1 MSRFPARFT
10 GRWDNQDR
18 LSYDDAV
25 CWHVLLGGDAAVR
38 SAVATARLRHAG
50 LRPTRQRVE
59 LAGLLFRDHDRHVTA
74 ENLHDEVTQAGLK
87 VSLATVYNTLHQFT
101 EAGLL
106 RQVIV
111 DAARSY
117 FDTNTGD
124 HQHFFLER
132 EGLLI
137 DIPGDTIAVAGVP
150 TPPAGLS
157 VDRVDVVVR
166 VRSS

>member
-1 MSRFPARFT
+1 MGKASRDIKT
-10 GRWDNQDR
+10 
-18 LSYDDAV
+18 LT
-25 CWHVLLGGDAAVR
+25 
-38 SAVATARLRHAG
+38 AVATERLRHAG

-59 LAGLLFRDHDRHVTA
+59 LAGLLFSDCDRHVTA
-74 ENLHDEVTQAGLK
+74 ENLHDEVAKTGVK

-111 DAARSY
+111 DASRSY

-124 HQHFFLER
+124 HQHFFLEK

-137 DIPGDTIAVAGVP
+137 DIPGGNIAVAGVP
-150 TPPAGLS
+150 APPPGLT

-166 VRSS
+166 VKRN

>member
-1 MSRFPARFT
+1 MGKP
-10 GRWDNQDR
+10 GRD
-18 LSYDDAV
+18 SK
-25 CWHVLLGGDAAVR
+25 
-38 SAVATARLRHAG
+38 SATALTIGRLRQAG

-59 LAGLLFRDHDRHVTA
+59 LASLLFKDSDRHVTA
-74 ENLHDEVTQAGLK
+74 ESLHDEIGKAGAK

-101 EAGLL
+101 QAGLL

-124 HQHFFLER
+124 HQHFFLEK
-132 EGLLI
+132 EGMLI
-137 DIPGDTIAVAGVP
+137 DIPGETITVAGVP
-150 TPPAGLS
+150 TPPPGMA

-166 VRSS
+166 VRRT

>member
-1 MSRFPARFT
+1 MAKALRET
-10 GRWDNQDR
+10 KDT
-18 LSYDDAV
+18 
-25 CWHVLLGGDAAVR
+25 
-38 SAVATARLRHAG
+38 SAQAIARLREAG

-59 LAGLLFRDHDRHVTA
+59 LAGVLFQSGDRHVTA
-74 ENLHDEVTQAGLK
+74 ESLHDEVAQTGVK

-111 DAARSY
+111 DASRSY

-124 HQHFFLER
+124 HQHFFVEK

-137 DIPGDTIAVAGVP
+137 DIPGESIAVAGVP
-150 TPPAGLS
+150 APPAGLS

-166 VRSS
+166 VRRN

>member
-1 MSRFPARFT
+1 MAKTMRENSRAIE
-10 GRWDNQDR
+10 
-18 LSYDDAV
+18 
-25 CWHVLLGGDAAVR
+25 
-38 SAVATARLRHAG
+38 RLRAAG

-59 LAGLLFRDHDRHVTA
+59 LAKLLFKGQDRHVTA
-74 ENLHDEVTQAGLK
+74 ESLHEEVTAEDLK
-87 VSLATVYNTLHQFT
+87 ISLATVYNTLHQFT

-124 HQHFFLER
+124 HQHFYCEDD
-132 EGLLI
+132 GTLI
-137 DIPGDTIAVAGVP
+137 DIEGDVIEVAGVP
-150 TPPAGLS
+150 SPPKGMA

-166 VRSS
+166 VKRA

>member
-1 MSRFPARFT
+1 M
-10 GRWDNQDR
+10 GRVLRDNSKG
-18 LSYDDAV
+18 LS
-25 CWHVLLGGDAAVR
+25 AAV
-38 SAVATARLRHAG
+38 TARLRHAG

-59 LAGLLFRDHDRHVTA
+59 LASLLFQDCDRHVTA
-74 ENLHDEVTQAGLK
+74 ESLHDQVTGAGMK

-101 EAGLL
+101 DAGLL

-124 HQHFFLER
+124 HQHFFLES
-132 EGLLI
+132 EGMLI
-137 DIPGDTIAVAGVP
+137 DIPGETIAVAGVP
-150 TPPAGLS
+150 APPAGLS

-166 VRSS
+166 VRRD

>member
-1 MSRFPARFT
+1 MGKASRET
-10 GRWDNQDR
+10 KDQ
-18 LSYDDAV
+18 AV
-25 CWHVLLGGDAAVR
+25 LAA
-38 SAVATARLRHAG
+38 ARLRHAG

-59 LAGLLFRDHDRHVTA
+59 LAGLLFRDCDRHVTA
-74 ENLHDEVTQAGLK
+74 ESLHDEIGRAGVK

-101 EAGLL
+101 DAGLL

-124 HQHFFLER
+124 HQHFFLEE

-137 DIPGDTIAVAGVP
+137 DIPGRNHCGCRRSHSTARAHRGPGGCGGPGQDAPDA
-150 TPPAGLS
+150 LS
-157 VDRVDVVVR
+157 ANH
-166 VRSS
+166 SHSLELF

>member
-1 MSRFPARFT
+1 MGKVSRDSKSLAVQAT
-10 GRWDNQDR
+10 G
-18 LSYDDAV
+18 
-25 CWHVLLGGDAAVR
+25 
-38 SAVATARLRHAG
+38 RLRHAG

-59 LAGLLFRDHDRHVTA
+59 LASLLFRDCDRHVTA
-74 ENLHDEVTQAGLK
+74 ESLHDEVTKSGVK

-101 EAGLL
+101 QAGLL

-124 HQHFFLER
+124 HQHFFLEK

-137 DIPGDTIAVAGVP
+137 DIPGETIAVAGVP
-150 TPPAGLS
+150 TPPPGLA

-166 VRSS
+166 VKRA

>member
-1 MSRFPARFT
+1 MGKTSRDST
-10 GRWDNQDR
+10 TQ
-18 LSYDDAV
+18 
-25 CWHVLLGGDAAVR
+25 
-38 SAVATARLRHAG
+38 ATARLRHAG

-59 LAGLLFRDHDRHVTA
+59 LAGLLFSDCDRHVTA
-74 ENLHDEVTQAGLK
+74 ENLHDEVTRAGVK

-111 DAARSY
+111 DASRSY

-124 HQHFFLER
+124 HQHFFLEK

-137 DIPGDTIAVAGVP
+137 DIPGETIAVAGVP
-150 TPPAGLS
+150 APPPGLS

-166 VRSS
+166 VRRN